1 MFAADPQIGVFVVAS
16 ILVILI
22 PGQDMVLVLSRGLTR
37 GPRAGVLTAA
47 GVSVGLLGHTLLAAM
62 GLGALLLSSDGLFI
76 AIKWIG
82 AAYLAYLGVK
92 LIRSASAG
100 LATDG
105 TDGAAHG
112 NVFVEGL
119 VSNIANPK
127 ITVFYFAFL
136 PQFIDADSQQPAVE
150 LLLYGSAF
158 ALLTFAMKAPVGLFA
173 GLTAAWIHRRP
184 RVLLAINRVSGVLL
198 ISLALALA
206 LDPR

>member
-1 MFAADPQIGVFVVAS
+1 
-16 ILVILI
+16 
-22 PGQDMVLVLSRGLTR
+22 
-37 GPRAGVLTAA
+37 
-47 GVSVGLLGHTLLAAM
+47 
-62 GLGALLLSSDGLFI
+62 
-76 AIKWIG
+76 
-82 AAYLAYLGVK
+82 
-92 LIRSASAG
+92 
-100 LATDG
+100 
-105 TDGAAHG
+105 
-112 NVFVEGL
+112 

-184 RVLLAINRVSGVLL
+184 RVLLAINRVSGALL
-198 ISLALALA
+198 IGLALALA